1 MKVQRYKP
9 LTRIKKVLAFYY
21 NRGVN
26 SERVNELYRKIINN
40 V

>member
-26 SERVNELYRKIINN
+26 SERVNTVYRNILKN
-40 V
+40 